1 MQIVEQSYEI
11 FIPEGFTLISYLED
25 QAKQIERA
33 ARTCYKSENLITEDS
48 YKKMLQMLRKND
60 HSAMLEFGG
69 LTVKFITSRGVAH
82 EFVRHRI
89 PSFAQESTRYCNY
102 AKDKFGNELTFIKP
116 STWESYTHKQQ
127 QWWTDAVKDD
137 ETRYLQGIEM
147 GLTAQQARGVLP
159 NDLKT
164 EINVRTNFR
173 EWLHIFNLR
182 CSPAAHPDIRAL
194 LEPLHDELA
203 EILPCVFATK

>member
-1 MQIVEQSYEI
+1 MKIVEQSYEI
-11 FIPEGFTLISYLED
+11 FIPEGYALKSYLID

-33 ARTCYKSENLITEDS
+33 ARTCYKSENLITENS
-48 YKKMLQMLRKND
+48 YEKMVQTLRKND

-102 AKDKFGNELTFIKP
+102 AKDKFGNELTFVRP
-116 STWESYTHKQQ
+116 STWESFTPIQQ
-127 QWWTDAVKDD
+127 QWWIDAVKDD
-137 ETRYLQGIEM
+137 ETRYLKGIEM
-147 GLTAQQARGVLP
+147 GLTAQLARGVLP

-173 EWLHIFNLR
+173 EWLHIFKLR
-182 CSPAAHPDIRAL
+182 CSSAAHPDIRAL
-194 LEPLHDELA
+194 LEPLNDELA
-203 EILPCVFATK
+203 ELLPCVFGK

>member
-1 MQIVEQSYEI
+1 MKIVEQSYDI
-11 FIPEGFTLISYLED
+11 FIPEGFILKSYLVD

-33 ARTCYKSENLITEDS
+33 SRTCYKSENLITEDS
-48 YKKMLQMLRKND
+48 YEKMVRMLRKND

-102 AKDKFGNELTFIKP
+102 AKDKFGNELTFIRP
-116 STWESYTHKQQ
+116 STWDSFTAMQQ

-137 ETRYLQGIEM
+137 ETQYLKGIEI
-147 GLTAQQARGVLP
+147 GLTAQLARGVLP

-164 EINVRTNFR
+164 EINVKTNFR
-173 EWLHIFNLR
+173 EWLHIFKLR
-182 CSPAAHPDIRAL
+182 CSPAAHPDFRAL
-194 LEPLHDELA
+194 LEPLKDELA
-203 EILPCVFATK
+203 EILPCVFGE

>member
-1 MQIVEQSYEI
+1 MQIVEQSHEI
-11 FIPEGFTLISYLED
+11 FIPEGFILESYLVD

-48 YKKMLQMLRKND
+48 YKKMVRILREKD

-69 LTVKFITSRGVAH
+69 LTVKFITSRGIAN

-102 AKDKFGNELTFIKP
+102 AKDKFGNELTFIRP
-116 STWESYTHKQQ
+116 STWGSFTPIQQ
-127 QWWTDAVKDD
+127 QWWTDAVNDD
-137 ETRYLQGIEM
+137 EQKYLKGIEI
-147 GLTAQQARGVLP
+147 GLTAQLARGILP
-159 NDLKT
+159 NDLKA
-164 EINVRTNFR
+164 EINVKTNFR
-173 EWLHIFNLR
+173 EWLHIFKLR

-194 LEPLHDELA
+194 LEPLHEELA
-203 EILPCVFATK
+203 ETLPCVFGK